1 VKSLAMARKDAKT
14 VGSSMYVWKRK
25 SLRVQQGN
33 RFGRACALAAGAG
46 MWLALLVLPGIA
58 AAQSATL
65 LPAAHLISPEEFL
78 RIVKSSQP
86 QPLILSV
93 GPEELYRQAH
103 IPHAEYAGPASR
115 EEGRAVLRQRVQA
128 LPRNTFIVLYCGCC
142 PWTHC
147 PNVNPAYTELARMG
161 FTNVKVLKIN
171 NDLGTD
177 WVYKGY
183 PTVRGSR

>member
-1 VKSLAMARKDAKT
+1 MQAGWQRQWLGA
-14 VGSSMYVWKRK
+14 G
-25 SLRVQQGN
+25 QGN
-33 RFGRACALAAGAG
+33 RSGHARALALMAI
-46 MWLALLVLPGIA
+46 LCVLLLVELAGNA

-65 LPAAHLISPEEFL
+65 LPASHLIAPEALLKILKSP
-78 RIVKSSQP
+78 QP
-86 QPLILSV
+86 QPHIFSV
-93 GPEELYRQAH
+93 GPYELYQQAH
-103 IPHAEYAGPASR
+103 IPHAAYAGPASLEQGR
-115 EEGRAVLRQRVQA
+115 ERLRRSVQA

-161 FTNVKVLKIN
+161 FTNVKVLKIEH
-171 NDLGTD
+171 DFGSD